1 MLLHIEKADTFFKRL
16 IGLTGRK
23 NLPPSHGLLLSP
35 CNSIHMLFMRFPID
49 AVFLDKNFKIKKIV
63 SNLKPWL
70 GFAFSFDS
78 FAVLELNAG
87 EAARLQLSVGQS
99 LKMEIIR

>member
-1 MLLHIEKADTFFKRL
+1 MLLHVEKADTFFKRL
-16 IGLTGRK
+16 FGLTGRK
-23 NLPPSHGLLLSP
+23 SLPPFHGLLLSP

-63 SNLKPWL
+63 PNLKPWL

-87 EAARLQLSVGQS
+87 EAERLHLAVGQS
-99 LKMEIIR
+99 LKSEII